1 MAEAF
6 EVDGAVPP
14 TWIRAGL
21 IGALAWGVPILATVI
36 ATPIVIRTIGTREFG
51 LFVAINGIVLSLASI
66 NLARP
71 LTVGLAGDGLG
82 AAPRGP
88 VVPGEVAS
96 AASGPDDAGPDD
108 AGPEAAT
115 ILAWSLVCGLGAA
128 AVVLVAVGAG
138 LGGLLVASDVASTGA
153 QVLGLAVVGVV
164 VLALYNGATGLLPGV
179 HRVGLG
185 ALLVAAAGCATSAG
199 YVVAARRWGTA
210 SSMLAWLF
218 VVLAVGTVAHVAV
231 AHRFGVRVLDRH
243 ALRFGSVRRA
253 WPAMA
258 PFVWAQVVGG
268 VVNVAERVG
277 LARVGGLDELARF
290 APPQLLVVAGL
301 GALGA
306 VVGAMVPRVARL
318 WADGDVDDLVAW
330 NRRTRLLFGAAASAA
345 GVAMVAVGPWL
356 LDRWLDGTIHV
367 DHLDLVPFAL
377 WLAAYAVMTPGIAVA
392 DATGAPWLNVWLVAA
407 AVVLMLAVGL
417 PAMSAWGAA
426 GVAVGRAS
434 LLPLVLVHAHLVD
447 RHLRPTPT

>member
-6 EVDGAVPP
+6 EVDGTAPP
-14 TWIRAGL
+14 PWIRTGL
-21 IGALAWGVPILATVI
+21 IGALAWGVPVLATVI
-36 ATPIVIRTIGTREFG
+36 ATPIVIRAIGTREYG

-82 AAPRGP
+82 TAAPDGGAAPGRGRGP
-88 VVPGEVAS
+88 Q
-96 AASGPDDAGPDD
+96 
-108 AGPEAAT
+108 AAT

-128 AVVLVAVGAG
+128 VVVLLAVGAG
-138 LGGLLVASDVASTGA
+138 LGHLLVATDVASTGA

-179 HRVGLG
+179 HRVGL
-185 ALLVAAAGCATSAG
+185 AAVLVAVAGCATSAG

-218 VVLAVGTVAHVAV
+218 LVLALGTVAHVGV
-231 AHRFGVRVLDRH
+231 AHRLGVRVLDRH
-243 ALRFGSVRRA
+243 ALRVDAVRRA

-268 VVNVAERVG
+268 VVNVLERVG

-306 VVGAMVPRVARL
+306 VVGAMVPRVARQ

-330 NRRTRLLFGAAASAA
+330 SRRTRLVFGAGAAAA
-345 GVAMVAVGPWL
+345 GAAMVAVGPWL

-367 DHLDLVPFAL
+367 SHLDLVPFAL
-377 WLAAYAVMTPGIAVA
+377 WLAAYAVMTPGIALA

-407 AVVLMLAVGL
+407 AVVLMAAVGL
-417 PAMSAWGAA
+417 PAMAAWGAA
-426 GVAVGRAS
+426 GVAVGRAA

-447 RHLRPTPT
+447 RHLRP